1 MKWQVNEK
9 LLLERR
15 ESISAKKLYMAYPH
29 CDGKMFN
36 FRWRLRSTSIWSIYE
51 KLIDYQTF
59 FRSYLEVNIS
69 SYAKTGV
76 GGWKYDPIN
85 VEHTI
90 GESEH
95 KDSNKNDPAQHSS

>member
-9 LLLERR
+9 LLLER
-15 ESISAKKLYMAYPH
+15 ESISAKKLYMAHPH

-59 FRSYLEVNIS
+59 FRFYLEVNIS

-90 GESEH
+90 GDSEH